1 MAVDFQVNPSSCGNH
16 THYENY
22 IRFSAIT
29 DAVCGH
35 AFTHVVV
42 DEDEGGARMSG
53 FISLRASSLLSNDG
67 ATVRGDAAL
76 EIVELAVDK
85 RCEKTGVGSLLLDFA
100 IALAEHL
107 NECFLSVKYIVL
119 CADRQ
124 AASFYERYGFCKV
137 TDYGDVPHNGANDDC
152 VPMFLKIRT

>member
-1 MAVDFQVNPSSCGNH
+1 MDFQVNPFSCGNH
-16 THYENY
+16 IHYENY
-22 IRFSAIT
+22 LRFSAVA
-29 DAVCGH
+29 DAVHGH

-42 DEDEGGARMSG
+42 DEVEGQSRISG

-67 ATVRGDAAL
+67 EAVRGDAAL

-85 RCEKTGVGSLLLDFA
+85 RCEKTGVGTLLLDYA
-100 IALAEHL
+100 VALAEHL
-107 NECFLSVKYIVL
+107 NEYYLSARYIVL

-124 AASFYERYGFCKV
+124 AAAFYERYGFRRV

-152 VPMFLKIRT
+152 IPMFLKIKT